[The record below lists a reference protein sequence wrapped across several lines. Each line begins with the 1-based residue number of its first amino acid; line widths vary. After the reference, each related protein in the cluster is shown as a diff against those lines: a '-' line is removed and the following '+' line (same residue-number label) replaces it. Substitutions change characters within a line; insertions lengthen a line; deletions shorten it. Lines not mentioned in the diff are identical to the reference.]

1 VRRVALFLFLFAAVL
16 VSSAAETNYFCVV
29 CGKGPLT
36 GRIWL
41 QPRGAICDYCDK
53 IQDRCTIC
61 GLPVGTMPATS
72 KRRIDACLV
81 GNHPMRQTMRALF
94 KS

>member
-1 VRRVALFLFLFAAVL
+1 MRQLALILFLFAAVGIA
-16 VSSAAETNYFCVV
+16 SADPTNYFCVV

-36 GRIWL
+36 GHIWL
-41 QPRGAICDYCDK
+41 YPRGAVCDDCDK
-53 IQDRCTIC
+53 IQDCCAIC
-61 GLPVGTMPATS
+61 GLPVGTTPATS

-81 GNHPMRQTMRALF
+81 GNQPIRQTMRALF